1 MSVQHPVLFFPGT
14 LCDERIFLPLW
25 RQLNIAQRR
34 YVPLQW
40 ASSQEEMLAL
50 SEDRILDNEKV
61 HLVGYSMGG
70 FIASLVAQRNPHNI
84 ASVTLIG
91 YNPEGLSKEEIAKRK
106 QLTTMLKQG
115 NFKPDNDAYLSRF
128 IHPSRLND
136 DKVAGVVKSMA
147 QDLGT
152 TTLLNHTL
160 ATTPRESTV
169 KALAKINAPTT
180 LIAAQQDAIAPAA
193 AIAQLKAQLPK
204 ANFQVIENAGHMMVL
219 EQTDAVASIIA
230 KQIGV

>member
-50 SEDRILDNEKV
+50 REARILDNEKV

-106 QLTTMLKQG
+106 QLTSMLKQG

-147 QDLGT
+147 QDLGK

-193 AIAQLKAQLPK
+193 AIARLKAQLPK

>member
-1 MSVQHPVLFFPGT
+1 VSVQHPVLFFPGT

-25 RQLNIAQRR
+25 RTLSITQRR

-40 ASSQEEMLAL
+40 AASKEEMLAL
-50 SEDRILDNEKV
+50 SEDRILENEKV

-70 FIASLVAQRNPHNI
+70 FIASLVAQRNPANI

-136 DKVAGVVKSMA
+136 ENVVGVVKSMA
-147 QDLGT
+147 QDLGK

-169 KALAKINAPTT
+169 QTLAKINAPVTFIT
-180 LIAAQQDAIAPAA
+180 AQQDAIAPAQV
-193 AIAQLKAQLPK
+193 IHKLQNVLPK
-204 ANFQVIENAGHMMVL
+204 AVFHNIDNAGHMLML

-230 KQIGV
+230 NSIGV

>member
-25 RQLNIAQRR
+25 RQLNIVQRR

-106 QLTTMLKQG
+106 QLTSMLKQG

-147 QDLGT
+147 QDLGK

-193 AIAQLKAQLPK
+193 AIARLKAQLPK

>member
-84 ASVTLIG
+84 TSVTLIG

-106 QLTTMLKQG
+106 QLTSMLKQG

-147 QDLGT
+147 QDLGK

-193 AIAQLKAQLPK
+193 AIARLKAQLPK

>member
-14 LCDERIFLPLW
+14 LCDERIFLSLW

-106 QLTTMLKQG
+106 QLTSMLKQG

-147 QDLGT
+147 QDLGK
-152 TTLLNHTL
+152 TTLRNHTL

-193 AIAQLKAQLPK
+193 AIARLKAQLPK

>member
-14 LCDERIFLPLW
+14 LCDERIFMPLW
-25 RQLNIAQRR
+25 RTLTIAQRR

-40 ASSQEEMLAL
+40 AASQIEMLAL

-106 QLTTMLKQG
+106 QLTSMLKQG

-147 QDLGT
+147 QDLGK

-193 AIAQLKAQLPK
+193 AIARLKAQLPK

>member
-14 LCDERIFLPLW
+14 LCDERIFMPLW
-25 RQLNIAQRR
+25 RTLTIAQRR

-40 ASSQEEMLAL
+40 AASQEEMLAL
-50 SEDRILDNEKV
+50 SEDRILENEKV

-70 FIASLVAQRNPHNI
+70 FIAALVAQRNPANI

-115 NFKPDNDAYLSRF
+115 NFKPDNEAYLSRF
-128 IHPSRLND
+128 IHPSRLKD
-136 DKVAGVVKSMA
+136 EQVAGIVKSMA
-147 QDLGT
+147 QDLGK
-152 TTLLNHTL
+152 TTLLNHML

-169 KALAKINAPTT
+169 DALAKIDAPVTF
-180 LIAAQQDAIAPAA
+180 IAAQQDAIAPAQ
-193 AIAQLKAQLPK
+193 AIQQLKGKLPK
-204 ANFQVIENAGHMMVL
+204 AAFHTISDAGHMLVL
-219 EQTDAVASIIA
+219 EQIEAVATIIA

>member
-1 MSVQHPVLFFPGT
+1 VSVQHPVLFFPGT

-106 QLTTMLKQG
+106 QLTSMLKQG

-147 QDLGT
+147 QDLGK

-193 AIAQLKAQLPK
+193 AIARLKAQLPK

>member
-40 ASSQEEMLAL
+40 ASSQEEMLTL

-106 QLTTMLKQG
+106 QLTSMLKQG

-147 QDLGT
+147 QDLGK

-180 LIAAQQDAIAPAA
+180 LIAAQQDAIAPAT

>member
-1 MSVQHPVLFFPGT
+1 VSVQHPVLFFPGT

-25 RQLNIAQRR
+25 RTLSIAQRR

-40 ASSQEEMLAL
+40 AASQEEMLAL
-50 SEDRILDNEKV
+50 SEDRILENEKV

-70 FIASLVAQRNPHNI
+70 FIAALVAQRNPANV
-84 ASVTLIG
+84 ASITLIG

-128 IHPSRLND
+128 IHPSRLADEN
-136 DKVAGVVKSMA
+136 VAGVIKSMA
-147 QDLGT
+147 QDLGK
-152 TTLLNHTL
+152 TTLLNHTM

-169 KALAKINAPTT
+169 KALAKINVPVTFIT
-180 LIAAQQDAIAPAA
+180 AQQDAIAPAE
-193 AIAQLKAQLPK
+193 AIQQLKSALPK
-204 ANFQVIENAGHMMVL
+204 ATFHTIQDAGHMLVL
-219 EQTDAVASIIA
+219 EQTEAVASIIA

>member
-1 MSVQHPVLFFPGT
+1 VSVQHPVLFFPGT

-106 QLTTMLKQG
+106 QLTSMLKQG
-115 NFKPDNDAYLSRF
+115 NFKPDNDAYLSPF

-147 QDLGT
+147 QDLGK

-193 AIAQLKAQLPK
+193 AIARLKAQLPK

>member
-1 MSVQHPVLFFPGT
+1 
-14 LCDERIFLPLW
+14 
-25 RQLNIAQRR
+25 
-34 YVPLQW
+34 
-40 ASSQEEMLAL
+40 MLAL

-106 QLTTMLKQG
+106 QLTSMLKQG

-147 QDLGT
+147 QDLGK

-193 AIAQLKAQLPK
+193 AIARLKAQLPK

>member
-106 QLTTMLKQG
+106 QLTSMLKQG
-115 NFKPDNDAYLSRF
+115 NFKPDNNAYLSRF

-147 QDLGT
+147 QDLGK